1 MLKQRVISSF
11 FIFIFLFFAINNQL
25 FFTFF
30 FIHFLSFFALWEFFR
45 LNSFR
50 TSNRLLDKK
59 DQILNNFFLT
69 RVKLTVTDYFHIF
82 CIQILLILYKNFEFL
97 FISFILIYFLY
108 LILTLKK
115 NIYKYLGLVYLSL
128 PFFCFIYLQKI
139 DQLMINFMIIF
150 IITIATDIGGY
161 VIGKSIKGP
170 KISKRIS
177 PKKTWSGFVGSILF
191 SLVFCEFFFEN
202 ALINIGVFSLIVL
215 FSLICQVGDFIESYF
230 KRLCFI
236 KESSN
241 LIPGH
246 GGILDRLDGAI
257 LLTTFIFILNIFQ
270 INFINFFNL

>member
-1 MLKQRVISSF
+1 
-11 FIFIFLFFAINNQL
+11 
-25 FFTFF
+25 
-30 FIHFLSFFALWEFFR
+30 
-45 LNSFR
+45 
-50 TSNRLLDKK
+50 
-59 DQILNNFFLT
+59 
-69 RVKLTVTDYFHIF
+69 
-82 CIQILLILYKNFEFL
+82 
-97 FISFILIYFLY
+97 
-108 LILTLKK
+108 
-115 NIYKYLGLVYLSL
+115 
-128 PFFCFIYLQKI
+128 
-139 DQLMINFMIIF
+139 MINFMIIF

-170 KISKRIS
+170 KISRRIS

-257 LLTTFIFILNIFQ
+257 LLTTFIFILNILQ